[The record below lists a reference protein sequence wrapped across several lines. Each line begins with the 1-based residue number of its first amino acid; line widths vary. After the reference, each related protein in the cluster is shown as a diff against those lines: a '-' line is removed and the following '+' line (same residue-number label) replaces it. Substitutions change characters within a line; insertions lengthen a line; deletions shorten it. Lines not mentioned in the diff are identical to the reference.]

1 MHKSSSLLILFFLFS
16 CSFPK
21 KDSSLDYAL
30 QRSGDNRRELE
41 KVLEHYRDS
50 GLKYDA
56 ARFLIEN
63 MPATVVIAGPWTR
76 SGRFIKIMIRLIA
89 CMTSVH
95 LRSGAKR

>member
-63 MPATVVIAGPWTR
+63 MPACYGSDCRSLDALRPLYQDYDSDRKSVV
-76 SGRFIKIMIRLIA
+76 
-89 CMTSVH
+89 
-95 LRSGAKR
+95 